1 MQKNQQ
7 FESLFPSIIHIFS
20 HYFFT
25 PLAQFERQRADSG
38 QRKAKTA
45 YPTMPHEAST
55 AAAVPKE
62 DGLRSILENHICSIT
77 HELIVEPVMAE
88 DGHHYEKKPMTRWL
102 ATNSRSPKTNLPM
115 GKSLVDSVVAK
126 QTIADLIRM
135 DGVVDEAAAAAWHF
149 RKGVAAAEGR
159 DREGTLE
166 SFRIEGAELDK
177 RLTELL
183 GEVKNFR
190 QRAAEEGG
198 DVSHFSFVP
207 GSMRAGS
214 MRAGSVR
221 AGSARAASSRRAQSR
236 RRNGEML
243 EMLRRSEPAA
253 TRRSRHEMEML
264 AQRAMMRVRQNQ
276 AHIRRNIARDQMEA
290 GVIRLDD
297 SSNDEAMAP
306 GRGAEGPPEDTRP

>member
-190 QRAAEEGG
+190 QRAGEA
-198 DVSHFSFVP
+198 
-207 GSMRAGS
+207 
-214 MRAGSVR
+214 AGSVR